1 MGPVSAAALQVASVV
16 PCAGD
21 QAADLEA
28 MTLPLCSQ
36 HATVLQAWTP
46 VTGAN
51 VLDEPSSLPL
61 MLIGVATLAAYR
73 GIAKTFGVK
82 RVAKPVA
89 RTKQA
94 QVKPRRRAA

>member
-1 MGPVSAAALQVASVV
+1 MSTLSVTAFSC
-16 PCAGD
+16 PNDA
-21 QAADLEA
+21 AADLEA
-28 MTLPLCSQ
+28 MTLPLCSE
-36 HATVLQAWTP
+36 HASLLQAWVP
-46 VTGAN
+46 VSGPN

-89 RTKQA
+89 RSRAA